1 MNWIFFPT
9 LSRIGTKPAIL
20 SLVSQFAKTYRSK
33 ASDGQYPTVF
43 SEHYN
48 KESGS
53 RLRGELLQK
62 CEDVFENTT
71 ITAEETLNCVK
82 VTRQQQTVV

>member
-1 MNWIFFPT
+1 V
-9 LSRIGTKPAIL
+9 L
-20 SLVSQFAKTYRSK
+20 
-33 ASDGQYPTVF
+33 

-62 CEDVFENTT
+62 CENVFENTT